1 MASTNVI
8 TSLGAADVDTK
19 ELAANLVAA
28 TKEPRQKLIDAER
41 KKAEVAISSAALLK
55 SGLSAL
61 QEAATDISSVS
72 KLNNVQVSSSNSSV
86 ATASSV
92 STATATAGTYSITVE
107 SLATPK
113 TVITSFS
120 RTFSAPAGA
129 TISLT
134 IPNPQGGEGFSGD
147 IAVGGKNPSQIVTA
161 ISAWV
166 KQNAP
171 TSQFSAMLVDTKEKV
186 PKDPPRDNTL
196 VEVEKP
202 LKIVLKGAPGIDNSF
217 QLTGALN
224 SAITTTTEATNSK
237 FTVNGIPVERSS
249 NNITDV
255 VRGLSIG
262 LSAVSASPVV
272 ISAKPDPSIII
283 DNIRN
288 FVDTFNTV
296 TEFIKKAIGPKV
308 AGDDVA
314 GSLQNDATARGVLAQ
329 LRSKITSK
337 FTELNDKPISITHLS
352 SLGLELD
359 RNGVLKFDKVARFT
373 AAYEDNPA
381 DVVTALSNDAP
392 SPYLSARLPS
402 GLAGDMARLAYD
414 LAGASDSTVP
424 MMGRGYEGKIERID
438 KKQAALDAYIERVR
452 AQYDK
457 QFSAL
462 NAVLASFKNT
472 SVQLEKSLN
481 LNNNN

>member
-92 STATATAGTYSITVE
+92 STATATAGTYTITVE

-113 TVITSFS
+113 TVITSLS

-134 IPNPQGGEGFSGD
+134 IPNPQSGEGFSGE
-147 IAVGGKNPSQIVTA
+147 IAVGEQDPSQIVTA
-161 ISAWV
+161 INAWV

-171 TSQFSAMLVDTKEKV
+171 NSQFSAMLIDTKEKV
-186 PKDPPRDNTL
+186 PKDPPDGTL

-308 AGDDVA
+308 AGDEVA

-373 AAYEDNPA
+373 AAYEENPA

-414 LAGASDSTVP
+414 LAGSSDSTVP
-424 MMGRGYEGKIERID
+424 VMSKGYEGRIERID

-472 SVQLEKSLN
+472 SAQLEKSLN